1 MDLLQKGGP
10 ILWIIIGLSF
20 LAVVIVVERILYL
33 KKIKVDE
40 EKLFLRVKAALEKG
54 HFDEALFMC
63 ESNLSPITGIMKAAI
78 EHRDEEPYVLKE
90 TLKDAASQQTPLL
103 EKNLS
108 NLGTIAHISPLL
120 GLLGTVTGNINAFGV
135 LGSFGSVSD
144 PSVLAKGISEALI
157 TTAAGLIVSIPAVI
171 FYNFFITKINNILV
185 EMENQVNDMI
195 LLIKKVNPPRQT
207 TAARKTAPRT
217 TVTRSKTTQS
227 KAASTKGP
235 AGDEA

>member
-20 LAVVIVVERILYL
+20 LALVIIIERILYL
-33 KKIKVDE
+33 RKIKVDE

-78 EHRDEEPYVLKE
+78 EHREEEPYALKE

-144 PSVLAKGISEALI
+144 PSVLARGISEALI

-171 FYNFFITKINNILV
+171 FYNFFVTKINNILV
-185 EMENQVNDMI
+185 KMENQVNDMI
-195 LLIKKVNPPRQT
+195 LLLKDAGAAESRRTAQRQ
-207 TAARKTAPRT
+207 
-217 TVTRSKTTQS
+217 
-227 KAASTKGP
+227 AASRPVRPERPVSGEPRKG
-235 AGDEA
+235 GSEI